1 MNNRSSL
8 LNKSIYI
15 LSITVL
21 FTLNLQSM
29 PTSFAEETGN
39 IRLDLRY
46 ENGDRVSTWQTT
58 LKIFQDD
65 GKEPFVIVDFP
76 DSNPYEIKSLP
87 LDHKYTVEVFVNDM
101 IAEEGFVFLT
111 ESEAELK
118 ILIPLQ
124 AGVQFVVYYSDGRTP
139 IEDVNL

>member
-15 LSITVL
+15 LSISVL
-21 FTLNLQSM
+21 FTLILQSI

-65 GKEPFVIVDFP
+65 GKEPFVWKRTIC
-76 DSNPYEIKSLP
+76 DS
-87 LDHKYTVEVFVNDM
+87 
-101 IAEEGFVFLT
+101 
-111 ESEAELK
+111 
-118 ILIPLQ
+118 
-124 AGVQFVVYYSDGRTP
+124 
-139 IEDVNL
+139 